1 MPTLA
6 NNENEIFKISSSVTK
21 VFEYNHEEDDTRII
35 FHALQQRADVVVCLK
50 DTNALLLLVFAYAL
64 TKIKEMQM
72 IKIESRKCISI
83 RKIVE
88 YLALTSQQ
96 SFLKFMQL
104 QSATQ
109 HLFYIVFRKLKF
121 LKVSTWIKKL
131 RLLNTITAPWKV
143 SETVVKDVEKFIQ
156 TVCYSGKEEESLT
169 ETRVRLYKQM
179 ETKTFQFIPPDEKSM
194 LQAIKFIHYEVYY
207 W

>member
-1 MPTLA
+1 M
-6 NNENEIFKISSSVTK
+6 
-21 VFEYNHEEDDTRII
+21 
-35 FHALQQRADVVVCLK
+35 
-50 DTNALLLLVFAYAL
+50 
-64 TKIKEMQM
+64 M
-72 IKIESRKCISI
+72 KIESRKCISI

-96 SFLKFMQL
+96 SFLRFMQL

-109 HLFYIVFRKLKF
+109 HLFYIVFRKLKL

-169 ETRVRLYKQM
+169 ETRVRLQK
-179 ETKTFQFIPPDEKSM
+179 
-194 LQAIKFIHYEVYY
+194 
-207 W
+207 

>member
-88 YLALTSQQ
+88 YLVLTSQQ

-169 ETRVRLYKQM
+169 ETRVRLQK
-179 ETKTFQFIPPDEKSM
+179 
-194 LQAIKFIHYEVYY
+194 
-207 W
+207 